1 MSDES
6 KVADLEVRI
15 LDRRDQGYPVEITLE
30 KAREFRRGYIS
41 LQAVEDWR
49 PGPSREES
57 GRELFELLLADP
69 KVRSAWAE
77 ARGRY
82 PRRRLRLRIDAEA
95 PELHALPWE
104 LLREER
110 EGGMSINLAAA
121 EATPFSRYMASE
133 HGYAAP
139 IRVRPVRILVAIA
152 NPSNLDRWRLQ
163 PIEVDREMAM
173 LREVLHSLSV
183 ELIEVPQPCT
193 LEALEEGLRKG
204 PHILHLI
211 AHGTYRQA
219 DREAVIFMAN
229 RYNQVR
235 PMYADRHL
243 NIFARQ
249 LTDANWGED
258 DKLRLVF
265 LASCETATRDRTDA
279 FRGFAPKLV
288 DAGVPAVLAMQDLVP
303 VDTAR
308 EFTRVFYRQLLQHGQ
323 VDLAANQ
330 ARATLLSGEF
340 TGVHIPVLFMRLE
353 DGQLL
358 AEENGQ
364 LLAEENGQLLA
375 QDPVYA
381 VLETMRSHEDYA
393 FYSPERGKYLSLPI
407 EVVHITGGQDY
418 RDLSEGQTEATAAI
432 GVLEAMRD
440 IWAAPRRVSEE
451 GGRAIARFIVL
462 MGEIG
467 YNKSTQ
473 LKRLVWEATEDWFL
487 SRGKDLVLPV
497 YVDLERY
504 STIQRTP
511 QSPIE
516 ELILQSLKPHWD
528 SLTASGLD
536 GLLGGETTLRLLFDN
551 VEYLT
556 ELQREAVCK
565 EIRAFI
571 RAHPQHQY
579 VFSTDDESFDRE
591 LFKDLD
597 LHILV
602 IQPLE
607 RRGIRHFLL
616 ALPEGDLGGKPLL
629 DRLDRFGLYD
639 LAAVPWFMVS
649 LVLNART
656 GDYPKSRTQ
665 VVRDMI
671 GDAVTTIPSRQG
683 MQANAL
689 PVLYA
694 LAWRM
699 QSELTTT
706 LPLSEAFDIMGR
718 IRGKREYSLE
728 EFYEALMDS
737 KLLAWVGTDC
747 LRFAYSRFQAYC
759 CAGAI
764 VRRPDRARL
773 LDDIVASLGRLTR
786 FRWRE
791 ETLVFASGLL
801 AEEKEGLESFLNL
814 LVYGA
819 NLLEGERTFLAA
831 RFLMESKYHLQAE
844 GPLDEPGGVP
854 MGDLEAQVAA
864 ALIWRLSNLNESRP
878 SQRGRAALLLGQLVD
893 AAAIEHLARIA
904 FEKARVDRRGKS
916 DFEYSNVR
924 MAAIMGLLRLNELTQ
939 KEILDR
945 IDPVLVDLLDSWQNR
960 RVDRLLHRFR
970 SPENLSAQAIA
981 ALALSDLYRQLI
993 LDRDRQQ
1000 EAQKILAELAG
1011 AFFSV
1016 ETWGATLW
1024 AVTYA
1029 LACLDLPTVKGAV
1042 LLPFFE
1048 RENELFLDEETRD
1061 RHFKC
1066 TGYLIGLLRWQQEQA
1081 RDFLVRRCMRET
1093 RVASLASVAIS
1104 ALGRLADPQD
1114 KSMLE
1119 AIALGRFGDY
1129 LPHLVSAPPNDV
1141 AYLQR
1146 RAIGALAS
1154 VGDLGTV
1161 AMLRA
1166 DRRPAEVAFSHWDLA
1181 TEQVLQRSSEEIFW
1195 RLSWDR

>member
-6 KVADLEVRI
+6 KVADLEIRI

-30 KAREFRRGYIS
+30 KSLEFRRGYIS
-41 LQAVEDWR
+41 PQAVEDWR
-49 PGPSREES
+49 PDLSREES
-57 GRELFELLLADP
+57 GWDLFELLLDDP
-69 KVRSAWAE
+69 QVRSAWAE
-77 ARGRY
+77 VRGRY
-82 PRRRLRLRIDAEA
+82 PQRRIRLRIDAEA

-110 EGGMSINLAAA
+110 EGGPINLAAA

-139 IRVRPVRILVAIA
+139 IRARPIRILVAIA
-152 NPSNLDRWRLQ
+152 NPSNLGRWRLQ
-163 PIEVDREMAM
+163 PIEVGHEMAM
-173 LREVLHSLSV
+173 LRASLEGLNV

-193 LEALEEGLRKG
+193 LEALEEGLRNG
-204 PHILHLI
+204 PHILHLV

-219 DREAVIFMAN
+219 DRKSVIFMAN

-235 PMYADRHL
+235 LMYADKHL

-249 LTDANWGED
+249 LTDANWGGD

-279 FRGFAPKLV
+279 FRGFAPRLV

-323 VDLAANQ
+323 VDLASNQ
-330 ARATLLSGEF
+330 ARAALLTGEF
-340 TGVHIPVLFMRLE
+340 TGAHIPVLFMRLE

-358 AEENGQ
+358 AE
-364 LLAEENGQLLA
+364 
-375 QDPVYA
+375 DPVYA
-381 VLETMRSHEDYA
+381 VLETMRSHDDYA
-393 FYSPERGKYLSLPI
+393 FYSAERGKYLSLPI
-407 EVVHITGGQDY
+407 EVVHVTGEQDY
-418 RDLSEGQTEATAAI
+418 RGLSEGETESTASI
-432 GVLEAMRD
+432 DVLEAMRD

-451 GGRAIARFIVL
+451 DGRAIARFIVL
-462 MGEIG
+462 MGG
-467 YNKSTQ
+467 YGCNKSTQ
-473 LKRLVWEATEDWFL
+473 LKRLVWEATQDWFL
-487 SRGKDLVLPV
+487 SRGQDPLLPV
-497 YVDLERY
+497 YVDLEGY
-504 STIQRTP
+504 SAVQRTP
-511 QSPIE
+511 HSPIE

-528 SLTASGLD
+528 SLTASRLD
-536 GLLGGETTLRLLFDN
+536 RLLEGDTTLRLLFDN
-551 VEYLT
+551 AEYLT
-556 ELQREAVCK
+556 EHQREEVCK
-565 EIRAFI
+565 DIRAFMKV
-571 RAHPQHQY
+571 HPQYEY
-579 VFSTDDESFDRE
+579 VFSTDAESFDRE

-616 ALPEGDLGGKPLL
+616 ELPEGDPGGKPLL
-629 DRLDRFGLYD
+629 DHLDRFGLFD
-639 LAAVPWFMVS
+639 LASVPWFMVK
-649 LVLNART
+649 LVLNARV

-671 GDAVTTIPSRQG
+671 EDAITTIPTRQG
-683 MQANAL
+683 MQAHAER
-689 PVLYA
+689 VLYA

-699 QSELTTT
+699 QSTLTTT
-706 LPLSEAFDIMGR
+706 LPLSEAFEIMGR
-718 IRGKREYSLE
+718 IRGNREYNLE
-728 EFYEALMDS
+728 EFHEALVDS

-764 VRRPDRARL
+764 VRRPDRTRL
-773 LDDIVASLGRLTR
+773 LDDITASLGRLTR
-786 FRWRE
+786 FRWWE
-791 ETLVFASGLL
+791 ETLVFVSGLL
-801 AEEKEGLESFLNL
+801 AEEKGGLEPFLNL

-819 NLLEGERTFLAA
+819 NLLVNEQTFLAA
-831 RFLMESKYHLQAE
+831 RCLMESKYHVQAE
-844 GPLDEPGGVP
+844 DPLDQLEGAA
-854 MGDLEAQVAA
+854 MGILEAQVAA
-864 ALIWRLSNLNESRP
+864 ALVWRLSNLYEPRP

-904 FEKARVDRRGKS
+904 FEKARCDRQGEF
-916 DFEYSNVR
+916 DFDYSNVR
-924 MAAIMGLLRLNELTQ
+924 MAAIVGLLRLNKLTQ
-939 KEILDR
+939 EEILRR
-945 IDPVLVDLLDSWQNR
+945 IDPVLVELLDSWQNR
-960 RVDRLLHRFR
+960 RVDRLIHRFR

-981 ALALSDLYRQLI
+981 ALALGDLYRQLI
-993 LDRDRQQ
+993 LDRDQQQ
-1000 EAQKILAELAG
+1000 EAQKVLDELAQ
-1011 AFFSV
+1011 AFLSV
-1016 ETWGATLW
+1016 ETRGATLW

-1029 LACLDLPTVKGAV
+1029 LARLDLPTVKGAV

-1048 RENELFLDEETRD
+1048 RENELFPDEERRD
-1061 RHFKC
+1061 RHYKC
-1066 TGYLIGLLRWQQEQA
+1066 TGYLIGLLRWQEEQA

-1093 RVASLASVAIS
+1093 PVASLASVAIS

-1119 AIALGRFGDY
+1119 AIALGEFGHY
-1129 LPHLVSAPPNDV
+1129 LPHLVSAPPKDV
-1141 AYLQR
+1141 AYLQG

-1161 AMLRA
+1161 DVLRA
-1166 DRRPAEVAFSHWDLA
+1166 DRRAVRVGFSNWDPAM
-1181 TEQVLQRSSEEIFW
+1181 EQVLHRTSEEIFW